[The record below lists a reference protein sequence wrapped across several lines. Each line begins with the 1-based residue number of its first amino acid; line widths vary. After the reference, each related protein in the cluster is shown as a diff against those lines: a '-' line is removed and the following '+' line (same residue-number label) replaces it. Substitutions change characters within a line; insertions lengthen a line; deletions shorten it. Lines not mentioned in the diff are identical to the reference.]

1 MWGNNPKS
9 SSLQQTGDSL
19 GPKTVPLT
27 VGQHL
32 KAQREEQGQGVAE
45 VANMLCIHSAYLQA
59 IEDNEIDKL
68 PGPTYAIGF
77 VRAYAEYLGLDGAK
91 VVDRFKDEGKIQ
103 ENRAQLVFPSPLA
116 EGQIPS
122 GPILL
127 AAAAFLAVVYGG
139 WVFVSSPNDGIV
151 DMIPSIPDRI
161 ASLVGDDEIKEPQT
175 KELEAGLRAEKKAVA
190 LANVLVENPKLTY
203 MLEPE
208 AQSAQATGALIQ
220 KVVAYEK
227 TAAATSK
234 DSTLSRS
241 DTIVEVAKL
250 KESIATVIE
259 STENTPKLESP
270 ATTEA
275 TFARTE
281 KTVDTVK
288 VDDLNSAVAKSAEET
303 PVVAVATTQTASTVI
318 EVSEGSG
325 PSSAPLLSLDDEPR
339 VFGEAG
345 EESRI
350 KITALVDSWVE
361 VRAMDGDLLLTRVL
375 RKGDSY
381 HVPGQ
386 TGLTLVTGNAGGLEF
401 SVDGNVVPEIG
412 LLGTVRRNVKLDAD
426 ALMDG
431 TANDP

>member
-1 MWGNNPKS
+1 VWGNNPKS

-19 GPKTVPLT
+19 GPKTVPMT
-27 VGQHL
+27 VGRHL
-32 KAQREEQGQGVAE
+32 KTQREEQGQEVAE

-68 PGPTYAIGF
+68 PGPTYAVGF

-103 ENRAQLVFPSPLA
+103 ENRAQLVFPSPLS

-127 AAAAFLAVVYGG
+127 AAAALLAVAYGG

-161 ASLVGDDEIKEPQT
+161 ASLVGDDEIKEPKT
-175 KELEAGLRAEKKAVA
+175 KELEAGLRAEKKAVTSA
-190 LANVLVENPKLTY
+190 TVLVENPKLTS
-203 MLEPE
+203 MFEPE
-208 AQSAQATGALIQ
+208 AQSAKVTGVFLQ
-220 KVVAYEK
+220 KVAAHEK
-227 TAAATSK
+227 TAVATSK
-234 DSTLSRS
+234 DSTLSQS

-250 KESIATVIE
+250 KKSIATVIE

-275 TFARTE
+275 MFARTE
-281 KTVDTVK
+281 KIVGAVK
-288 VDDLNSAVAKSAEET
+288 VNDLNSVVAKSAEEMQ
-303 PVVAVATTQTASTVI
+303 VVAVATTQTASTVI
-318 EVSEGSG
+318 GVSEGSG
-325 PSSAPLLSLDDEPR
+325 LSSAPLLSLDDEPR
-339 VFGEAG
+339 VFGKAG

-412 LLGTVRRNVKLDAD
+412 LLGSVRRNVKLDAD